1 MENAI
6 RREFA
11 ALVAEGSVTPNQA
24 AVMALEKVREMYGSR
39 KGSADNGGDKSQA

>member
-1 MENAI
+1 MI

-24 AVMALEKVREMYGSR
+24 AVMALEKVREMYGS
-39 KGSADNGGDKSQA
+39 KGSADSGGDKSQA